1 MTHVSSHYK
10 NFRYSNVTE
19 KYHMTCK
26 YCIKELI
33 DSKNT
38 NGKVSYLY
46 SVAALIDNINKNNSV
61 ILIRYFF
68 FFYTKTIFLFMFF

>member
-26 YCIKELI
+26 YCNKELI

-38 NGKVSYLY
+38 NGKVSQ
-46 SVAALIDNINKNNSV
+46 
-61 ILIRYFF
+61 
-68 FFYTKTIFLFMFF
+68 LFSCRLD